1 MRYRILLFILACCFV
16 GNTIAKDETGNYTL
30 YLVRHAE
37 KHLDGRPDP
46 GLTKYG
52 TGRSELLAYWLSDR
66 DIKDVWSSDYKRTRE
81 TAEPVLSRFGLQ
93 ISIYDAGNL
102 GALSEKLLSRKNNAV
117 IVGHSNT
124 TPDLARL
131 LCQCDINDMDEME
144 HDRLIVVSV
153 TDNGT
158 NVETYRQNN
167 PPQPWPAIT
176 K

>member
-1 MRYRILLFILACCFV
+1 MRYRILLIILACCV
-16 GNTIAKDETGNYTL
+16 IGNTFATDENNSYSL

-37 KHLDGRPDP
+37 KFADGRQDP

-52 TGRSELLAYWLSDR
+52 IGRSERLAYLLKDR
-66 DIKDVWSSDYKRTRE
+66 NIEDVWSSDYKRTRE
-81 TAEPVLSRFGLQ
+81 TTEPLLATLDLKLK
-93 ISIYDAGNL
+93 IYDARDL
-102 GALSEKLLSRKNNAV
+102 GALVENLMSRRNNAL

-124 TPDLARL
+124 TPDLARI
-131 LCQCDINDMDEME
+131 LCQCDIADMEETE

-158 NVETYRQNN
+158 HVEIIQQSN
-167 PPQPWPAIT
+167 PPQPWPAIA